1 MHGPLPYLIADLGPI
16 AAAALLLGALGVGA
30 VAAFSPRGRTGR
42 RLAAPLLPRVP
53 LALPLSLLLVLFCHF
68 AVPLGVGAATGAIL
82 VFVLWTARE
91 IVVQGR
97 AMQRYVLRR
106 LLGAP
111 VVLLVL
117 VTITFFLVRLA
128 PGGPFDKEKRL
139 DPEIQKL
146 VEAKYD
152 LHLPLH
158 RQYGHYLW
166 DLLWEGDLG
175 PSFKQKGRSVN
186 DVIGDHIGPTALLG
200 LCALALTLLIGVSAG
215 LLSGLKQNS
224 FFDYASMT
232 VAMVGLALPTF
243 VVGPMLVLLFAMKLD
258 WFAVSGWE
266 RFPRDLVLP
275 AITLALPFAARVA
288 RLTRAGM
295 LEVVNQD
302 YIRTA
307 RAKGLPELTIVL
319 RHTLKG
325 TLLPVVAFLGPG
337 IAVMLT
343 GSLVVEMIFGVP
355 GIGREFVES
364 ATNRDYPVAL
374 GLTILF
380 GSLILVM
387 NLLVDIAYAMLDP
400 RIRHG

>member
-1 MHGPLPYLIADLGPI
+1 MLASGLGEVGRI
-16 AAAALLLGALGVGA
+16 GGGGLLLSAIAIGLL
-30 VAAFSPRGRTGR
+30 AAFRPQGRFGR
-42 RLAAPLLPRVP
+42 FLARPLLPRVP
-53 LALPLSLLLVLFCHF
+53 LALPLSLLLVLLCHF
-68 AVPLGVGAATGAIL
+68 ATPLGVGAASALVIL
-82 VFVLWTARE
+82 FVLWTTRE
-91 IVVQGR
+91 VVAQGR

-106 LLGAP
+106 LIGAP
-111 VVLLVL
+111 VVLFVL

-139 DPEIQKL
+139 DPEIQEL
-146 VEAKYD
+146 VEEKYG

-158 RQYGHYLW
+158 EQYGRYLR
-166 DLLWEGDLG
+166 DLLWKGDLG
-175 PSFKQKGRSVN
+175 PSFKHKGRTVN
-186 DVIGDHIGPTALLG
+186 DIVGDHIGPTALLG
-200 LCALALTLLIGVSAG
+200 LCALALTLLIGISAG

-224 FFDYASMT
+224 FYDYASMT

-380 GSLILVM
+380 GTLILVM
-387 NLLVDIAYAMLDP
+387 NLLVDVAYAMLDP